1 MSNYA
6 LWMLFGPS
14 SWLLWALLIA
24 AIALLAGGRR
34 GPRIARTAVLGGL
47 VAGLSLML
55 LPSGFFLIEPLE
67 TRFPIVRRDA
77 VVATDIIVLAGGERL
92 GPAFRH
98 GRPEH
103 GEHNERVYGAAMLA
117 KRLPGARLWAVGGVR
132 LWPDSPRDVD
142 WMFAAW
148 RDLGIAP
155 ERIVMVSDT
164 TDTCEN
170 AKGVRRRLG
179 AGRRTVLVT
188 SAFHMPRA
196 MACFRAAGI
205 DPLPYPVDFQN
216 GPRRGIANVMSTNLD
231 DNFMRSSLALH
242 EYVGLLY
249 YRAGGRI
256 ANIWPEPSRRVLNGY
271 PVNETETR

>member
-1 MSNYA
+1 VNNYA
-6 LWMLFGPS
+6 LWMLFGPA
-14 SWLLWALLIA
+14 SWLLWALAIA
-24 AIALLAGGRR
+24 AVALLAGGRR
-34 GPRIARTAVLGGL
+34 GVRIGRAAVLGGL
-47 VAGLSLML
+47 SVGLALMVLPAG
-55 LPSGFFLIEPLE
+55 FYLIEPLE

-77 VVATDIIVLAGGERL
+77 VAATDIIVLAGGERL

-117 KRLPGARLWAVGGVR
+117 KSLPGARLWAVGGVR
-132 LWPDSPRDVD
+132 LWPDSPYDVD

-155 ERIVMVSDT
+155 DRIVMVSDT

-170 AKGVRRRLG
+170 AKGVARRLG
-179 AGRRTVLVT
+179 PKRRTVLVT
-188 SAFHMPRA
+188 SAFHMPRS
-196 MACFRAAGI
+196 MACFRAAGL

-216 GPRRGIANVMSTNLD
+216 GPRRGLTHPLSANLD
-231 DNFMRSSLALH
+231 DNYMRASLALH

-256 ANIWPEPSRRVLNGY
+256 ADMWPAPSRRVLNGY
-271 PVNETETR
+271 PVDEADLR